1 MPNSIP
7 LSELDV
13 NQYGI
18 LDRLCD
24 DCPTLMKKKLLAVGF
39 VKGSMLKVVRK
50 TPLGCPIE
58 IELVGTRFCLRK
70 TEACCIFVTPCSG
83 KKAL

>member
-1 MPNSIP
+1 MLNVIP
-7 LSELDV
+7 LSELNI

-18 LDRLCD
+18 LEKLCD

-39 VKGSMLKVVRK
+39 VKGSIIKVIRK

-58 IELVGTRFCLRK
+58 IDLVGTRFCLRK
-70 TEACCIFVTPCSG
+70 TEAHCIFVQPCTSQ
-83 KKAL
+83 APL